1 MQLRMTLNIMWHMTR
16 TPPDLTLVGA
26 PRNTWTTV
34 LQVGGDRGFR
44 RRLLEMGFVPGT
56 DVRVV
61 GRAPMGDPLQLE
73 VGGGRLSIRKAQAAA
88 ILVSSKA

>member
-1 MQLRMTLNIMWHMTR
+1 MIINIIKGMTR
-16 TPPDLTLVGA
+16 NPADLTLLA
-26 PRNTWTTV
+26 TPRKEWSTV
-34 LQVGGDRGFR
+34 LQVGGDRSFR

-61 GRAPMGDPLQLE
+61 GRAPLGDPLEIE

-88 ILVSSKA
+88 ILVAAKA